1 MVNLQERAEGVAL
14 RTANFFGIPVPAVE
28 VKRARKGWCWP
39 WLNKISIPV
48 WAWDNGEQYF
58 DAYVVHEVTHQRRFI
73 VKTLYSH
80 AEAMHGPE
88 FHADER
94 RALAF
99 FGLVPVYNRV
109 YIRELRTLSGET
121 VYRKKSLKERV
132 EKYRAVQ
139 TAKVPRVRK
148 PTALEIIL
156 AD

>member
-1 MVNLQERAEGVAL
+1 
-14 RTANFFGIPVPAVE
+14 
-28 VKRARKGWCWP
+28 
-39 WLNKISIPV
+39 
-48 WAWDNGEQYF
+48 
-58 DAYVVHEVTHQRRFI
+58 
-73 VKTLYSH
+73 
-80 AEAMHGPE
+80 MHGPE

-121 VYRKKSLKERV
+121 VYCRKSRV
-132 EKYRAVQ
+132 EKYRAVRV
-139 TAKVPRVRK
+139 AKVPRVRK